1 MHELSTLLPHGAARR
16 DEVTL
21 ATSSSSVTRWSA
33 DGDLVLPH
41 PGVVALPGRA
51 QEWEVRA
58 RAATLWARGPLS
70 HQSALVQLGLLPC
83 DTGPIH
89 VTVPADRW
97 PRGSDGV
104 LAHRTTLPM
113 SVHTTSQVRV
123 HPLATVDDR
132 YRAPGAP
139 DRPRPTQ
146 SRSEPA
152 RPTRSPF
159 WAWRAAWSTP
169 GRGPARRDS
178 TRRPPTTWPWPGTH

>member
-1 MHELSTLLPHGAARR
+1 VHELSILLPHGAARR

-21 ATSSSSVTRWSA
+21 ATSSSSVTRWLA

-113 SVHTTSQVRV
+113 SVHHLPGPRTSVDDGRRPVPGTRRTGPASSDAEQVRAGSPDALPV
-123 HPLATVDDR
+123 LGLARSLVD
-132 YRAPGAP
+132 A
-139 DRPRPTQ
+139 
-146 SRSEPA
+146 
-152 RPTRSPF
+152 
-159 WAWRAAWSTP
+159 WAWAS
-169 GRGPARRDS
+169 S
-178 TRRPPTTWPWPGTH
+178 TRLNPTTWPWPGTH